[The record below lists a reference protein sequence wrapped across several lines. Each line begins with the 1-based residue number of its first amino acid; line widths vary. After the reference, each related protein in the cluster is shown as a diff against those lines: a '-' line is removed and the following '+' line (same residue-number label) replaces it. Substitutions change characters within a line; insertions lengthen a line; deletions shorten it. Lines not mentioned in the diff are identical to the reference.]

1 MYDFSNFALKTQQ
14 SLYLLLNV
22 AGKRIE
28 RDFLDLS
35 EEVLDADFFRF
46 MGFDSG
52 FNMEK

>member
-22 AGKRIE
+22 TGKRIE

-35 EEVLDADFFRF
+35 EEVLDTNFFRF
-46 MGFDSG
+46 VGFDSG
-52 FNMEK
+52 FDVEK

>member
-1 MYDFSNFALKTQQ
+1 MYDFSNFALKPQQ

-22 AGKRIE
+22 AGKRIK

-35 EEVLDADFFRF
+35 EEVLDTDFFGF
-46 MGFDSG
+46 VGFDSR